1 MSSPL
6 SGKTIENA
14 WIHSTLNRLS
24 LEARLGQLIMPAVRG
39 THLNETSDEYR
50 LLQHR
55 VLDLGVGGFILFEG
69 DIYESAVLIDRLQSQ
84 ASVPLLIGSDFERGA
99 SFRIR
104 HTLPLPWNM
113 AVGATRSE
121 RWAYRQGRITAQEAR
136 ALGVN
141 WVFAPVVDVNNNPA
155 NPVINIRSY
164 GEDPEIVARLGAAF
178 VAGAQQARVLATAK
192 HFPGHGDTE
201 VDSHLSLP
209 VIPVQRQRMERIEW
223 VPFRELIRA
232 GVMTVMTAH
241 IAVPALE
248 KDPGR
253 PATLSAAVLEQVL
266 RNELGFRGLIVTD
279 SMRMKGLTRGYWSGE
294 AAVQAIQAGADVL
307 LDPPDAQ
314 VVFGALL
321 EAVKTGRLSQARVDR
336 SVERILQAKAWLG
349 LNRKRRVDFGQLA
362 RRMNAPSL
370 HRQTQQLADA
380 SVTLVKDSPAQIP
393 VDVRGIRSAHLI
405 IVSARPSPAAAADLE
420 THLRTRLDS
429 LAVDRL
435 SPQSATSLLNPVKHR
450 AGEADLCLVALHFPL
465 VTGTGRLGLP
475 SRLAEWLE
483 GLVRLKPSALLISL
497 GDPYL
502 IRQLSFFPTYLCT
515 YSHVSTSQRAA
526 ARALFGEIPLS
537 GRLPVSIPDVA
548 AGDTGLRRE
557 ALPMVL
563 KKARPDGSNPSPKH
577 IRTLRN
583 RLQRLIRRFI
593 DLQAFPGASL
603 AVGYREKLLVA
614 RGYGRLDYTS
624 NSPPATLNSVYD
636 LASLTK
642 VVCTSTLAMQAFDRG
657 AIDLEDR
664 LSRFFPEFRERRKQ
678 QVALKHLLTHS
689 SGLPA
694 HIPFYEQT
702 NGKENILQRIL
713 DIPLEYRPG
722 SRSVYSDLG
731 FILLGAVV
739 EKACGD
745 SLDNLA
751 RERIFQPLGMV
762 RTCFHPP
769 SDWRHHMAPTEMD
782 PWRKR
787 LLRGEVHDENA
798 YAMGG
803 VAGHAGLFGTA
814 ADLGV
819 FCQALLNGGV
829 YNHRRIVK
837 RSTLE
842 IFTRHQAQPPES
854 SRALGWDTPSPN
866 CSAGSRLSPQSYGH
880 TGFTGTSLWIDP
892 RRRLFIVFL
901 TNRVHPSR
909 DNSTIQ
915 PARREVADTV
925 AEAVD
930 PWEIMDSDIAGS
942 DGT

>member
-1 MSSPL
+1 MPSLLTPQP
-6 SGKTIENA
+6 IVQR
-14 WIHSTLNRLS
+14 WVRSTLNRLT
-24 LEARLGQLIMPAVRG
+24 LEAKLGQLIMPAIRG
-39 THLNETSDEYR
+39 IHLNEAGHEFKR
-50 LLQHR
+50 LQHQAR
-55 VLDLGVGGFILFEG
+55 ELGMGGFILFEG

-84 ASVPLLIGSDFERGA
+84 APIPLLIGSDFERGA
-99 SFRIR
+99 AFRIR
-104 HTLPLPWNM
+104 HTVPLPWNM

-141 WVFAPVVDVNNNPA
+141 WIFAPVVDVNNNPA

-164 GEDPEIVARLGAAF
+164 GEDPQMVGRMGAAF

-209 VIPVQRQRMERIEW
+209 VIPLQRPRLERIEW
-223 VPFRELIRA
+223 VPFREAIDA
-232 GVMTVMTAH
+232 GVMAVMTAH
-241 IAVPALE
+241 VAVPALE
-248 KDPGR
+248 ENPRR
-253 PATLSAAVLEQVL
+253 PASLSAAILERVL
-266 RNELGFRGLIVTD
+266 RKELGFRGLIVSD
-279 SMRMKGLTRGYWSGE
+279 SMKMQGLTRGYWSGE
-294 AAVQAIQAGADVL
+294 AAVQALEAGVDVL

-321 EAVKTGRLSQARVDR
+321 EAVKTGRLSRARVDR

-349 LNRKRRVDFGQLA
+349 LNRRKPVDFGQLA

-370 HRQTQQLADA
+370 HRQARQLADA
-380 SVTLVKDSPAQIP
+380 SVTLVKDDPSQVPL
-393 VDVRGIRSAHLI
+393 DVRRIRSAHLI
-405 IVSARPSPAAAADLE
+405 IVSAKPSPSAAADLE
-420 THLRTRLDS
+420 DHLRTGLD
-429 LAVDRL
+429 LLEVDRL
-435 SPQSATSLLNPVKHR
+435 SPEATPALLNQVKDR
-450 AGEADLCLVALHFPL
+450 AGKADRCVVALHVPL

-475 SRLAEWLE
+475 ARLADWLQA
-483 GLVRLKPSALLISL
+483 LVRLKPSAVLISL

-502 IRQLSFFPTYLCT
+502 IRQLSFFPTYLCA

-526 ARALFGEIPLS
+526 ARALFGEIPLA
-537 GRLPVSIPDVA
+537 GRLPVSIPGVA
-548 AGDTGLRRE
+548 AGGAGLRRE

-563 KKARPDGSNPSPKH
+563 EKARPDASDRPRQD
-577 IRTLRN
+577 IRGLRT
-583 RLQRLIRRFI
+583 RLQQLVRRFI

-603 AVGYREKLLVA
+603 AVGYRENLLVC

-624 NSPPATLNSVYD
+624 TSRPANQNTVYD

-642 VVCTSTLAMQAFDRG
+642 VVCTTTLAMQACDRG
-657 AIDLEDR
+657 LIDLEDR
-664 LSRFFPEFRERRKQ
+664 LSRYFPEFQDGQKQ

-694 HIPFYEQT
+694 HIPLYQHAS
-702 NGKENILQRIL
+702 GKENVLRRIL
-713 DIPLEYRPG
+713 ETPLEHQPG
-722 SRSVYSDLG
+722 SRSLYSDLG
-731 FILLGAVV
+731 FILLGAVL
-739 EKACGD
+739 ERAFGD

-751 RERIFQPLGMV
+751 RQQIFQPLGMS

-769 SDWRHHMAPTEMD
+769 SAWTPRIAPTEID

-798 YAMGG
+798 CAMGG
-803 VAGHAGLFGTA
+803 VAGHAGMFGTA
-814 ADLGV
+814 ADLAV

-842 IFTRHQAQPPES
+842 TFTQRQAQPSES
-854 SRALGWDTPSPN
+854 SRALGWDTPAPN
-866 CSAGSRLSPQSYGH
+866 SSAGIRLSPRSYGH

-892 RRRLFIVFL
+892 GRRLFIVFL

-909 DNSTIQ
+909 NNSAIQ
-915 PARREVADTV
+915 SARRQLADTV

-930 PWEIMDSDIAGS
+930 QWEIMQTDIAGS

>member
-1 MSSPL
+1 MSSLVTP
-6 SGKTIENA
+6 KFIDMK
-14 WIHSTLNRLS
+14 WVRSTLKRLS
-24 LEARLGQLIMPAVRG
+24 LEARLSQLIMPAIRG
-39 THLNETSDEYR
+39 IHLNEAGDEWR
-50 LLQHR
+50 QLRHQAR
-55 VLDLGVGGFILFEG
+55 ELGMGGFILFEG

-84 ASVPLLIGSDFERGA
+84 AGIPLLIGSDFERGA
-99 SFRIR
+99 AFRIR

-141 WVFAPVVDVNNNPA
+141 WIFAPVVDVNNNPA

-164 GEDPEIVARLGAAF
+164 GEDPEMVARMGAAF

-209 VIPVQRQRMERIEW
+209 VIPVQRPRLERIEW
-223 VPFRELIRA
+223 VPFRELIRG

-248 KDPGR
+248 KDPRR
-253 PATLSAAVLEQVL
+253 PATLSTAVLEQVL
-266 RNELGFRGLIVTD
+266 RNELGFRGLIVSD
-279 SMRMKGLTRGYWSGE
+279 SMRMKGLTRGCWSGE
-294 AAVQAIQAGADVL
+294 AAVQALEAGVDVL

-314 VVFGALL
+314 VVLGALL

-349 LNRKRRVDFGQLA
+349 LSRRKRTDLPRLA
-362 RRMNAPSL
+362 RRINAPAL
-370 HRQTQQLADA
+370 RQQVQDLADA
-380 SVTLVKDSPAQIP
+380 SVTLVKDDPSQLPL
-393 VDVRGIRSAHLI
+393 DVRGIRSGHLI
-405 IVSARPSPAAAADLE
+405 IASARPSPGAAADLE
-420 THLRTRLDS
+420 GHLRTRLDS
-429 LAVDRL
+429 LEVDRL
-435 SPQSATSLLNPVKHR
+435 SSEAAPSLLNQAKSR
-450 AGEADLCLVALHFPL
+450 AANADLCVVALHVPL

-475 SRLAEWLE
+475 LLLADWLKE
-483 GLVRLKPSALLISL
+483 LVRVKPSALLISL

-502 IRQLSFFPTYLCT
+502 IRQLSFFRTYLCT
-515 YSHVSTSQRAA
+515 YSHVSSSQGAA
-526 ARALFGEIPLS
+526 VKALFGEIPAA
-537 GRLPVSIPDVA
+537 GRLPVSIPGVA
-548 AGDTGLRRE
+548 ERDTGLRRE

-563 KKARPDGSNPSPKH
+563 GRTRPDESNPSPKD
-577 IRTLRN
+577 IRGLRT
-583 RLQRLIRRFI
+583 RLQRLVGRFI
-593 DLQAFPGASL
+593 DLQSFPGASL
-603 AVGYREKLLVA
+603 AVGHREKLLIC
-614 RGYGRLDYTS
+614 RGYGGLDYTS
-624 NSPPATLNSVYD
+624 TSPPAGPNSVYD

-642 VVCTSTLAMQAFDRG
+642 VACTTTLAMQACERG

-664 LSRFFPEFRERRKQ
+664 LGRYFPEFRAGRKQ
-678 QVALKHLLTHS
+678 QVALKHLLAHS

-694 HIPFYEQT
+694 HLPLYRHAG
-702 NGKENILQRIL
+702 GKDNILRRIL
-713 DIPLEYRPG
+713 DTPLEHPPG
-722 SRSVYSDLG
+722 SRSLYSDLG
-731 FILLGAVV
+731 FILLGAVL
-739 EKACGD
+739 ERACGD

-751 RERIFQPLGMV
+751 RQQIWEPLGMG

-769 SDWRHHMAPTEMD
+769 SAWRPRIAPTEID

-798 YAMGG
+798 CAMGG

-814 ADLGV
+814 AELAV

-842 IFTRHQAQPPES
+842 AFTQRQAQPSDS
-854 SRALGWDTPSPN
+854 SRALGWDTPAPDS
-866 CSAGSRLSPQSYGH
+866 SAGSRLSPQSYGH

-909 DNSTIQ
+909 NNSTIQ
-915 PARREVADTV
+915 SARRQVADSV

-930 PWEIMDSDIAGS
+930 QWEIMQADMAGS

>member
-1 MSSPL
+1 MPSPV
-6 SGKTIENA
+6 SGKSPVEQWVGSI
-14 WIHSTLNRLS
+14 LNRLS

-39 THLNETSDEYR
+39 NHLNEAGAEYR
-50 LLQHR
+50 QLQHQVR
-55 VLDLGVGGFILFEG
+55 QLGVGGFILFEG
-69 DIYESAVLIDRLQSQ
+69 DIYGSAVLIDRLQSQ

-99 SFRIR
+99 AFRIR
-104 HTLPLPWNM
+104 NTLPLPWNM

-121 RWAYRQGRITAQEAR
+121 RWAYRQGRITAREAR

-141 WVFAPVVDVNNNPA
+141 WIFAPVVDVNNNPA

-164 GEDPEIVARLGAAF
+164 GEDPETVARMGAAF
-178 VAGAQQARVLATAK
+178 VAGAQQAGVLATAK

-209 VIPVQRQRMERIEW
+209 VIPVQRPRLERIEW
-223 VPFRELIRA
+223 VPFRELIRG

-241 IAVPALE
+241 VAIPALE
-248 KDPGR
+248 SDPGR
-253 PATLSAAVLEQVL
+253 PATLSTAVLEQVL

-294 AAVQAIQAGADVL
+294 AAVQAVQAGADVL

-321 EAVKTGRLSQARVDR
+321 EAVRSGRLSEARVDR
-336 SVERILQAKAWLG
+336 SVERILHAKAWLG
-349 LNRKRRVDFGQLA
+349 LKRRKRLDFRQLA
-362 RRMNAPSL
+362 RTMNAPAWRDQAQ
-370 HRQTQQLADA
+370 HLADA
-380 SVTLVKDSPAQIP
+380 SITLVKDDPSQVPL
-393 VDVRGIRSAHLI
+393 DVRRIRSAHLV
-405 IVSARPSPAAAADLE
+405 IVSPKPSPNAAAELE
-420 THLRTRLDS
+420 GSLDSRLDS
-429 LAVDRL
+429 LEVDRL
-435 SPQSATSLLNPVKHR
+435 SPEAAPSLLNR
-450 AGEADLCLVALHFPL
+450 AKSRAANADLCVVALHVPL

-475 SRLAEWLE
+475 LPLADWLKE
-483 GLVRLKPSALLISL
+483 LVRVSPSALLISL

-502 IRQLSFFPTYLCT
+502 IRQLSFFPTYLCA

-526 ARALFGEIPLS
+526 AKAVFGEIPLA
-537 GRLPVSIPDVA
+537 GKLPVSIPGVA
-548 AGDTGLRRE
+548 AAGAGLPRG

-563 KKARPDGSNPSPKH
+563 ERVRPDASNPSPKD

-583 RLQRLIRRFI
+583 RLQGIIRRFI

-603 AVGYREKLLVA
+603 AAGCRGKLLVC
-614 RGYGRLDYTS
+614 RGYGKLDYTS
-624 NSPPATLNSVYD
+624 TSPPANPRSVYD

-642 VVCTSTLAMQAFDRG
+642 VVCTTTLAMQACERG
-657 AIDLEDR
+657 MIDLEDR
-664 LSRFFPEFRERRKQ
+664 LGRYFPEFQADGKQ
-678 QVALKHLLTHS
+678 QVSLKHLLAHS

-694 HIPFYEQT
+694 HIPLYRQA
-702 NGKENILQRIL
+702 NGKACILQRIL
-713 DIPLEYRPG
+713 QLPLEYRPG

-731 FILLGAVV
+731 FMLLGAVV
-739 EKACGD
+739 EKTLGD

-751 RERIFQPLGMV
+751 RERIFRPLGMR
-762 RTCFHPP
+762 RTCFRPP
-769 SDWRHHMAPTEMD
+769 SDWMPRIAPTETD
-782 PWRKR
+782 PWRQR

-803 VAGHAGLFGTA
+803 VAAHAGLFGTA
-814 ADLGV
+814 ADLAV

-829 YNHRRIVK
+829 YDHGRIVK

-842 IFTRHQAQPPES
+842 TFTRRQAQPSES
-854 SRALGWDTPSPN
+854 SRALGWDTPAPD

-909 DNSTIQ
+909 ENSAIQ
-915 PARREVADTV
+915 SARRQIADTV

-930 PWEIMDSDIAGS
+930 QWEIMHTDIAGS
-942 DGT
+942 EGT